1 MAFAGY
7 LIKLTQNSEIV
18 PYEFIQTFKSTPNQR
33 TDMDDYTDANG
44 ELHRNV
50 LSHTSTKTEW
60 TTPPLKIARWEELM
74 ALLKRNYINEQERKI
89 PVEYY
94 NFESCDYKTG
104 YFYIPDFT
112 VEALLVKTATNDM
125 LINSV
130 RLAIIEY

>member
-7 LIKLTQNSEIV
+7 LMKFTQNNEIV
-18 PYEFIQTFKSTPNQR
+18 PYDFIASFKSTPNQR

-50 LSHTSTKTEW
+50 LSHTSTKAEW
-60 TTPPLKIARWEELM
+60 TTPPMSISKWESFM
-74 ALLKRNYINEQERKI
+74 ALLKRNYENEQERKA

-94 NFESCDYKTG
+94 DFENGNYKTG

-112 VEALLVKTATNDM
+112 VEALLIRKNGDM

>member
-7 LIKLTQNSEIV
+7 LMKFTQNNEIV
-18 PYEFIQTFKSTPNQR
+18 PYKFMQTFKSTPNQR

-60 TTPPLKIARWEELM
+60 TTPPMSINKWEELM
-74 ALLKRNYINEQERKI
+74 AFMQRNYENALERKV

-94 NFESCDYKTG
+94 NFESCDYRTG
-104 YFYIPDFT
+104 YFYVPDFT
-112 VEALLVKTATNDM
+112 VEALLIRKNGDM

>member
-7 LIKLTQNSEIV
+7 LMKFTQNNETV
-18 PYEFIQTFKSTPNQR
+18 PYDFIQTFKSTPNQR
-33 TDMDDYTDANG
+33 TDMDDYPDANG

-60 TTPPLKIARWEELM
+60 TTPPMSISKWEELM
-74 ALLKRNYINEQERKI
+74 ALFKRNYINELERKV

-112 VEALLVKTATNDM
+112 VEALLVRRNNDL